1 MRNSVP
7 YSFVRSADICWADKM
22 AGAIDLENIPTLVE
36 DMARSPDK
44 SEEEVINARR
54 YTKSST

>member
-1 MRNSVP
+1 MP

-36 DMARSPDK
+36 DMARFPDK

-54 YTKSST
+54 YTKSTT